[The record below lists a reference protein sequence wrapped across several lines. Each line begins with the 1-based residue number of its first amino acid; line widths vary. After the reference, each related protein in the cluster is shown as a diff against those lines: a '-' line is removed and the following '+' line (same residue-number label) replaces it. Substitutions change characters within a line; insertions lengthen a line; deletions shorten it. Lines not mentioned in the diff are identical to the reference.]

1 MTSGRNISTTGKAI
15 ASFLSTAFVA
25 SLWCVSMMGS
35 SLTEVVTAPGDPEV
49 VQPEVTVLEF
59 AEAEVAEPAQ
69 AVDYTRFRHGNQ
81 YHSRLPCL
89 VCHVRNDNSARV
101 RFPGRNNHL
110 PCSGCHALQ
119 FSDPASPICTICHT
133 NAQSG
138 AMKQFPGLRSFGAR
152 FNHSRHARV
161 NCTTCHSPAARGVAR
176 DIPSGRAAHTTC
188 FQCHT
193 ANASNAMASCGTCH
207 QPGRLVRVSES
218 ARAFRMNF
226 SHARH
231 SANRDLSCRSC
242 HTVRAGA
249 ARGRQVSSPL
259 ASMHFAPSQAQSC
272 ASCHNN
278 KRAFG
283 EDFANCKRCHQG
295 NVFRF

>member
-1 MTSGRNISTTGKAI
+1 MRYGGAMAGILATSVIT
-15 ASFLSTAFVA
+15 L
-25 SLWCVSMMGS
+25 LWCL
-35 SLTEVVTAPGDPEV
+35 SLGGDHLSEVVSASEVQYLDEYVPVDPP
-49 VQPEVTVLEF
+49 QTT
-59 AEAEVAEPAQ
+59 
-69 AVDYTRFRHGNQ
+69 DYSRFRHNNQ

-89 VCHVRNDNSARV
+89 VCHRRDDNSARI
-101 RFPGRNNHL
+101 RFPGKSNHL

-138 AMKQFPGLRSFGAR
+138 AMKAFPGLRSFGAR

-161 NCTTCHSPAARGVAR
+161 NCATCHSPAARGVAR
-176 DIPSGRAAHTTC
+176 DIPSGRSAHTTC

-193 ANASNAMASCGTCH
+193 ANSSNAMASCSTCH
-207 QPGRLVRVSES
+207 QPGRLQRVSES

-231 SANRDLSCRSC
+231 SSNRDLSCRSC
-242 HTVRAGA
+242 HTIRAGA
-249 ARGRQVSSPL
+249 ARGRQVSAPQ
-259 ASMHFAPSQAQSC
+259 AAMHFAPANTQSC
-272 ASCHNN
+272 ASCHNG

-283 EDFANCKRCHQG
+283 ADDFSNCKRCHQG
-295 NVFRF
+295 NAFRF